1 MKTAAVFSDDVFGR
15 ENPLPSYSPSRRP
28 LSRNWKKLQI
38 AVLGHSIHS
47 PRMTSENVREQSSV
61 ARRSTR

>member
-1 MKTAAVFSDDVFGR
+1 MKTVAVFSDDVFGR
-15 ENPLPSYSPSRRP
+15 ENPLPAYSPSRRP

-38 AVLGHSIHS
+38 AVLGHSVHS
-47 PRMTSENVREQSSV
+47 PRMTENVREQSSV